1 MCAAEKTAHVSGA
14 DDQGD
19 DGREPLEQATNAP
32 RGGEG
37 EKKTGIG
44 GTVMDKNRQSGFTL
58 VELVV
63 VIAIMGILAGVGSAA
78 YSGYVKKA
86 NEAADLQ
93 LLGAV
98 NTAFASASYDAGQ
111 YDGRPS
117 GGAASLTEDGKVAQV
132 ISSVDRDGEFFQ
144 RYFSGN
150 RDSRFKLYT
159 NLAYDRAT
167 GTFHGAVLTAAT
179 DKDGNTVLHYSINGQ
194 DYEFTATQEQLKAF
208 RASTFGGKS
217 MTMNALTGN
226 VGGMINALNSAL
238 GGGTFLASVLIN
250 AGMAPETLGIK
261 PDEKGNYSEL
271 DKQRLANAALL
282 LVAQMTGDKDEES
295 NEYLVKED
303 ILNALALNDAN
314 GLVDLNDVP
323 GTLRNVGAIYG
334 VMTAFAHSEQAEDW
348 TTTLTDADG
357 KEFTYDAKQY
367 YDYVNQQIAAAANS
381 GKDGGEKLSDILAAL
396 GQFGSF
402 VQDEDGNLTD
412 QFLDYVDD
420 PTEPENAQINKDL
433 DGYINA
439 MQALSQNQ
447 DGLVAAGILE
457 DGADGGNISPILDK
471 LFAQ

>member
-1 MCAAEKTAHVSGA
+1 
-14 DDQGD
+14 
-19 DGREPLEQATNAP
+19 
-32 RGGEG
+32 
-37 EKKTGIG
+37 
-44 GTVMDKNRQSGFTL
+44 MDKNRQSGFTL

-117 GGAASLTEDGKVAQV
+117 GGAASLDADGKVKKV
-132 ISSVDRDGEFFQ
+132 ISTVDRDGEFFQ
-144 RYFSGN
+144 KYFSGN
-150 RDSRFKLYT
+150 RNSRFKVYT
-159 NLAYDRAT
+159 NLAYDRTT

-194 DYEFTATQEQLKAF
+194 DYEFTATQDQLDAF

-238 GGGTFLASVLIN
+238 GGGTFLANVLQT
-250 AGMAPETLGIK
+250 AGMNLETLGIK
-261 PDEKGNYSEL
+261 PDEKETYSEL

-314 GLVDLNDVP
+314 GLMDLNDIP

-334 VMTAFAHSEQAEDW
+334 VMTAFAYSEQANGWEK
-348 TTTLTDADG
+348 TVDG
-357 KEFTYDAKQY
+357 ETYDAIGY
-367 YDYVNQQIAAAANS
+367 YDYVNQQIAAAA
-381 GKDGGEKLSDILAAL
+381 GEKNIDNIFAAL
-396 GQFGSF
+396 GKLGAFA
-402 VQDEDGNLTD
+402 QDKDGNLTD
-412 QFLDYVDD
+412 QFFDYVGD
-420 PTEPENAQINKDL
+420 PANPNAQINKDL

-439 MQALSQNQ
+439 MQALSRNQ

-457 DGADGGNISPILDK
+457 DGADGGNISPILDL

>member
-1 MCAAEKTAHVSGA
+1 
-14 DDQGD
+14 
-19 DGREPLEQATNAP
+19 
-32 RGGEG
+32 
-37 EKKTGIG
+37 
-44 GTVMDKNRQSGFTL
+44 MDKNRQSGFTL

-117 GGAASLTEDGKVAQV
+117 GGAASLDADGKVKKV

-159 NLAYDRAT
+159 NLAYDRTT

-179 DKDGNTVLHYSINGQ
+179 DKDGNTVLHYSINGK
-194 DYEFTATQEQLKAF
+194 DYEFTATEAQLAAF
-208 RASTFGGKS
+208 RASTFGGKN
-217 MTMNALTGN
+217 MTMNDLTGN
-226 VGGMINALNSAL
+226 VGGMINALSSAL
-238 GGGTFLASVLIN
+238 NSGETFAGVLKFLD
-250 AGMAPETLGIK
+250 MDPETLGIK
-261 PDEKGNYSEL
+261 PDEKGKYSEL
-271 DKQRLANAALL
+271 DKQRLSNAALL
-282 LVAQMTGDKDEES
+282 LVARMTGDKDEES
-295 NEYLVKED
+295 NEYLVKKD
-303 ILNALALNDAN
+303 ILNALTQNDAN
-314 GLVDLNDVP
+314 RLVDLNDIP
-323 GTLRNVGAIYG
+323 RALRNVGAIYG
-334 VMTAFAHSEQAEDW
+334 IMIAFAYSEQAKDW

-357 KEFTYDAKQY
+357 KKSTYNAKQY
-367 YDYVNQQIAAAANS
+367 YDYVNQQIAAAA
-381 GKDGGEKLSDILAAL
+381 GEKDGEEKLSDILAAL
-396 GQFGSF
+396 GQFGAF
-402 VQDEDGNLTD
+402 AQDEKGNLTEE
-412 QFLDYVDD
+412 FMAYVGD
-420 PTEPENAQINKDL
+420 PTKPDAQINKDL

-439 MQALSQNQ
+439 MQALSLNQ

-471 LFAQ
+471 LFAQQK

>member
-1 MCAAEKTAHVSGA
+1 
-14 DDQGD
+14 
-19 DGREPLEQATNAP
+19 
-32 RGGEG
+32 
-37 EKKTGIG
+37 
-44 GTVMDKNRQSGFTL
+44 MDKNRQSGFTL

-117 GGAASLTEDGKVAQV
+117 GGAASLAEDGKVAQV
-132 ISSVDRDGEFFQ
+132 ISSVDRKGEFFQ
-144 RYFSGN
+144 KYFSGN
-150 RDSRFKLYT
+150 QDSRFKVYT

-167 GTFHGAVLTAAT
+167 GTFHGAVLSAT
-179 DKDGNTVLHYSINGQ
+179 TGKDGNMVRYTINGK
-194 DYEFTATQEQLKAF
+194 DYEFTATQEQLAAF

-217 MTMNALTGN
+217 MTMNGLTGN

-238 GGGTFLASVLIN
+238 GGGNFLASVLIN

-261 PDEKGNYSEL
+261 PDENENYSEL

-282 LVAQMTGDKDEES
+282 LTASKTDETTAERLLAVFTTNAADEGEEES
-295 NEYLVKED
+295 LDVKAMSLINPDDMGE
-303 ILNALALNDAN
+303 
-314 GLVDLNDVP
+314 
-323 GTLRNVGAIYG
+323 TMSNVGAIYAI
-334 VMTAFAHSEQAEDW
+334 MTAFAYSEQAKDW
-348 TTTLTDADG
+348 EKTVDG
-357 KEFTYDAKQY
+357 KKYDAIGY
-367 YDYVNQQIAAAANS
+367 YDYVNQQIAAAAV
-381 GKDGGEKLSDILAAL
+381 GEKEGAEKIPDILAAL

-433 DGYINA
+433 DGYISA

-447 DGLVAAGILE
+447 EGLIAAGILE
-457 DGADGGNISPILDK
+457 DGADGGNISPILDL

>member
-1 MCAAEKTAHVSGA
+1 
-14 DDQGD
+14 
-19 DGREPLEQATNAP
+19 
-32 RGGEG
+32 
-37 EKKTGIG
+37 
-44 GTVMDKNRQSGFTL
+44 MDKNRQSGFTL

-117 GGAASLTEDGKVAQV
+117 GGAASLTEDGRVAQV
-132 ISSVDRDGEFFQ
+132 ISSVDREGEFFQ

-194 DYEFTATQEQLKAF
+194 DYEFTATREQLEAF
-208 RASTFGGKS
+208 RASTFGGKN

-250 AGMAPETLGIK
+250 ADMAPETLGIK
-261 PDEKGNYSEL
+261 PDEKETYSEL

-282 LVAQMTGDKDEES
+282 LTASKTNKATAERLLAVFTTNAADEGEEEPLDEKAMS
-295 NEYLVKED
+295 LLINPADMGE
-303 ILNALALNDAN
+303 
-314 GLVDLNDVP
+314 
-323 GTLRNVGAIYG
+323 TMSNVGAMYG
-334 VMTAFAHSEQAEDW
+334 IMTAFAYSEQAKEW
-348 TTTLTDADG
+348 TTTVDG
-357 KEFTYDAKQY
+357 KTYDAIGY

-381 GKDGGEKLSDILAAL
+381 GKEGGEKLSDILAAL
-396 GQFGSF
+396 GQFESF
-402 VQDEDGNLTD
+402 VQDEVGMTPEFFDYITD
-412 QFLDYVDD
+412 
-420 PTEPENAQINKDL
+420 TESPDESAQINKDL

-471 LFAQ
+471 LFAQQK

>member
-1 MCAAEKTAHVSGA
+1 
-14 DDQGD
+14 
-19 DGREPLEQATNAP
+19 
-32 RGGEG
+32 
-37 EKKTGIG
+37 
-44 GTVMDKNRQSGFTL
+44 MDKNRQSGFTL

-132 ISSVDRDGEFFQ
+132 ISSVDRNGAFFQ
-144 RYFSGN
+144 RYFPGN
-150 RDSRFKLYT
+150 QDSRFKLYT

-179 DKDGNTVLHYSINGQ
+179 DKHGNTVLHYSINGQ
-194 DYEFTATQEQLKAF
+194 DYEFTATQDQLDAF

-238 GGGTFLASVLIN
+238 GGGTFLANVLQT
-250 AGMAPETLGIK
+250 AGMNLETLGIK
-261 PDEKGNYSEL
+261 PDEKETYSEL

-282 LVAQMTGDKDEES
+282 LTASKTDENTAEKILKMFIPDDEGEAKPL
-295 NEYLVKED
+295 NERASELLS
-303 ILNALALNDAN
+303 LNM
-314 GLVDLNDVP
+314 GE
-323 GTLRNVGAIYG
+323 TMSNVGAIYG
-334 VMTAFAHSEQAEDW
+334 IMTAFAYSEQAKGW

-357 KEFTYDAKQY
+357 KESTYDAKQY
-367 YDYVNQQIAAAANS
+367 YDYVNQQIAAAA
-381 GKDGGEKLSDILAAL
+381 GEKNIDNIFAAL

-402 VQDEDGNLTD
+402 VQDEGGMTP
-412 QFLDYVDD
+412 QFMEYITGTEQLD
-420 PTEPENAQINKDL
+420 ESAQISKDL

-457 DGADGGNISPILDK
+457 DGADGGNISPILDQ
-471 LFAQ
+471 LFTQ

>member
-1 MCAAEKTAHVSGA
+1 
-14 DDQGD
+14 
-19 DGREPLEQATNAP
+19 
-32 RGGEG
+32 
-37 EKKTGIG
+37 
-44 GTVMDKNRQSGFTL
+44 MDKNRQSGFTL

-132 ISSVDRDGEFFQ
+132 ISSVDRDGAFFQ

-150 RDSRFKLYT
+150 QDSRFKLYT

-179 DKDGNTVLHYSINGQ
+179 DKHGNTVLHYSINGQ

-261 PDEKGNYSEL
+261 PDENGNYSEL
-271 DKQRLANAALL
+271 DKQRLSNAALL
-282 LVAQMTGDKDEES
+282 LTASKTDENTAEKILKMFIPDDEGEAKPL
-295 NEYLVKED
+295 NERASELLS
-303 ILNALALNDAN
+303 LNM
-314 GLVDLNDVP
+314 GE
-323 GTLRNVGAIYG
+323 TMSNVGAIYG
-334 VMTAFAHSEQAEDW
+334 IMTAFAYSEQAKGW

-357 KEFTYDAKQY
+357 KESTYDAKQY
-367 YDYVNQQIAAAANS
+367 YDYVNQQIAAAA
-381 GKDGGEKLSDILAAL
+381 GEKNINKIFDAL
-396 GQFGSF
+396 GQFGAF
-402 VQDEDGNLTD
+402 AQDEDGTLTD
-412 QFLDYVDD
+412 QFMAYVGG
-420 PTEPENAQINKDL
+420 PTNPENAQINKDL

-439 MQALSQNQ
+439 MQALSKNQ

-457 DGADGGNISPILDK
+457 DGADGGNISPILDQ

>member
-14 DDQGD
+14 DDQGG

-117 GGAASLTEDGKVAQV
+117 GGAASLAEDGKVAQV
-132 ISSVDRDGEFFQ
+132 ISSVDRDGKFFE

-159 NLAYDRAT
+159 NLAYDRTT

-194 DYEFTATQEQLKAF
+194 DYEFTATRAQLAAF

-217 MTMNALTGN
+217 MTMNGLTGN

-238 GGGTFLASVLIN
+238 GGGNFLASVLIN

-261 PDEKGNYSEL
+261 PDENENYSEL

-282 LVAQMTGDKDEES
+282 LTASKTDENTAER
-295 NEYLVKED
+295 LLAVFTT
-303 ILNALALNDAN
+303 NAADEGEEEPLINPADM
-314 GLVDLNDVP
+314 GE
-323 GTLRNVGAIYG
+323 TMSNVGAMYG
-334 VMTAFAHSEQAEDW
+334 IMTAFAHSEQAEDW
-348 TTTLTDADG
+348 TTTVDG
-357 KEFTYDAKQY
+357 KEYNAQEY

-381 GKDGGEKLSDILAAL
+381 GRDGGEKLSGILAAL
-396 GQFGSF
+396 GQLGAFA
-402 VQDEDGNLTD
+402 QDEDGNLTD
-412 QFLDYVDD
+412 QFWNYVGD
-420 PTEPENAQINKDL
+420 PESSDSQISKDL
-433 DGYINA
+433 DGYISA

-447 DGLVAAGILE
+447 EGLVAAGILE
-457 DGADGGNISPILDK
+457 DGADSGNISPILDQ
-471 LFAQ
+471 LFTQ

>member
-1 MCAAEKTAHVSGA
+1 
-14 DDQGD
+14 
-19 DGREPLEQATNAP
+19 
-32 RGGEG
+32 
-37 EKKTGIG
+37 
-44 GTVMDKNRQSGFTL
+44 MDKNRQGGFTL

-117 GGAASLTEDGKVAQV
+117 GGAAALAADGRVVQV

-150 RDSRFKLYT
+150 QDSRFKLYT

-194 DYEFTATQEQLKAF
+194 DYEFTATREQLEAF
-208 RASTFGGKS
+208 RASTFGGEK

-261 PDEKGNYSEL
+261 PDEKETYSEL

-282 LVAQMTGDKDEES
+282 LAARETDENTAETLLALLATDEE
-295 NEYLVKED
+295 EALGEKLYCLFD
-303 ILNALALNDAN
+303 IDHV
-314 GLVDLNDVP
+314 G
-323 GTLRNVGAIYG
+323 GTMSDVGAIYAI
-334 VMTAFAHSEQAEDW
+334 MTAFAHSEQAKGW

-357 KEFTYDAKQY
+357 KESTYDAKQY

-396 GQFGSF
+396 GQLGAFA
-402 VQDEDGNLTD
+402 QNEDGMTP
-412 QFLDYVDD
+412 QFMEYITGTEQLD
-420 PTEPENAQINKDL
+420 ENAQINKDL

-457 DGADGGNISPILDK
+457 DGPDGGNISPILDK

>member
-1 MCAAEKTAHVSGA
+1 
-14 DDQGD
+14 
-19 DGREPLEQATNAP
+19 
-32 RGGEG
+32 
-37 EKKTGIG
+37 
-44 GTVMDKNRQSGFTL
+44 MDKNRQSGFTL

-132 ISSVDRDGEFFQ
+132 ISSVDRDGAFFQ

-150 RDSRFKLYT
+150 QDSRFKLYT

-179 DKDGNTVLHYSINGQ
+179 DKHGNTVLHYSINGQ
-194 DYEFTATQEQLKAF
+194 DYEFTATREQLEAF

-217 MTMNALTGN
+217 MTMNDLTGN
-226 VGGMINALNSAL
+226 VGGMINALSTALNSGNYLA
-238 GGGTFLASVLIN
+238 FLLQNSGLDL
-250 AGMAPETLGIK
+250 EKLGINSENGK
-261 PDEKGNYSEL
+261 YSEL

-282 LVAQMTGDKDEES
+282 LTARMTTDKNEETGGF
-295 NEYLVKED
+295 LVKED
-303 ILNALALNDAN
+303 LVEALASGNTN
-314 GLVDLNDVP
+314 SLVDFGDIP
-323 GTLRNVGAIYG
+323 GTMRNVGAIYG
-334 VMTAFAHSEQAEDW
+334 IMTAFAYSEQAKGW
-348 TTTLTDADG
+348 TTTVDD
-357 KEFTYDAKQY
+357 KEYNAEQY
-367 YDYVNQQIAAAANS
+367 YNYVNQQIAAAAV
-381 GKDGGEKLSDILAAL
+381 GEKEGAEKIPDILAAL

-402 VQDEDGNLTD
+402 VQDEVGMTP
-412 QFLDYVDD
+412 QFMEYITG
-420 PTEPENAQINKDL
+420 TEPLDENAQINKDL

-439 MQALSQNQ
+439 MQALSKNQ

-457 DGADGGNISPILDK
+457 DGADGGNISPILDL
-471 LFAQ
+471 LFAPQK

>member
-1 MCAAEKTAHVSGA
+1 
-14 DDQGD
+14 
-19 DGREPLEQATNAP
+19 
-32 RGGEG
+32 
-37 EKKTGIG
+37 
-44 GTVMDKNRQSGFTL
+44 MDKNRQSGFTL

-132 ISSVDRDGEFFQ
+132 ISSVDRNGAFFQ

-150 RDSRFKLYT
+150 QDSRFKLYT

-194 DYEFTATQEQLKAF
+194 DYEFTATQEQLNAF

-217 MTMNALTGN
+217 MTMNDLTGN

>member
-1 MCAAEKTAHVSGA
+1 MCAAEKTTHVSGA
-14 DDQGD
+14 DDQGG

-117 GGAASLTEDGKVAQV
+117 GGAASLTEDGRVAQV

-144 RYFSGN
+144 KYFSGN
-150 RDSRFKLYT
+150 QDSRFKVYT
-159 NLAYDRAT
+159 NLAYDRVT

-179 DKDGNTVLHYSINGQ
+179 DKDGNMVLRYTINGQ
-194 DYEFTATQEQLKAF
+194 DYEFTAMRAQLEAF

-217 MTMNALTGN
+217 MTMNGLTGN
-226 VGGMINALNSAL
+226 VGGMINTLSTALNS
-238 GGGTFLASVLIN
+238 GNYLASILDDFDMSP
-250 AGMAPETLGIK
+250 ASLGIK
-261 PDEKGNYSEL
+261 PDENGNYSEL

-282 LVAQMTGDKDEES
+282 LAARETDENTAETLLALLAPDEE
-295 NEYLVKED
+295 ETLDEK
-303 ILNALALNDAN
+303 LP
-314 GLVDLNDVP
+314 GLFSSSDV
-323 GTLRNVGAIYG
+323 GETMSNVGAMYG
-334 VMTAFAHSEQAEDW
+334 IMTAFAYSEQAKDW
-348 TTTLTDADG
+348 TTTVDG
-357 KEFTYDAKQY
+357 ETYDAIGY

-402 VQDEDGNLTD
+402 VQDEDGMTL
-412 QFLDYVDD
+412 QFMDYIDGTEQLD
-420 PTEPENAQINKDL
+420 ENAQINKDL

-439 MQALSQNQ
+439 MQALSHNQ

-457 DGADGGNISPILDK
+457 DGADGGNISPILDQ
-471 LFAQ
+471 LFTQ

>member
-1 MCAAEKTAHVSGA
+1 
-14 DDQGD
+14 
-19 DGREPLEQATNAP
+19 
-32 RGGEG
+32 
-37 EKKTGIG
+37 
-44 GTVMDKNRQSGFTL
+44 MDKNRQSGFTL

-117 GGAASLTEDGKVAQV
+117 GGAASLAEDGRVAQV
-132 ISSVDRDGEFFQ
+132 ISSVDRDGKFFE

-159 NLAYDRAT
+159 NLAYDRTT
-167 GTFHGAVLTAAT
+167 GTFYGAVLTAAT

-194 DYEFTATQEQLKAF
+194 DYEFTATREQLEAF

-217 MTMNALTGN
+217 MTMNGLTGN

-238 GGGTFLASVLIN
+238 GGGNFLASVLIN

-261 PDEKGNYSEL
+261 PDENENYSEL

-282 LVAQMTGDKDEES
+282 LTASKTDETTAER
-295 NEYLVKED
+295 LLAVFTT
-303 ILNALALNDAN
+303 NAADEGEEEPLINPADM
-314 GLVDLNDVP
+314 GE
-323 GTLRNVGAIYG
+323 TMSNVGAMYG
-334 VMTAFAHSEQAEDW
+334 IMTAFAYSEQAKGW

-357 KEFTYDAKQY
+357 KESTYDAKQY
-367 YDYVNQQIAAAANS
+367 YDYVNQQIAAA
-381 GKDGGEKLSDILAAL
+381 GEKEGAEKIPDILAAL

-433 DGYINA
+433 DGYISA

-447 DGLVAAGILE
+447 EGLIAAGILE
-457 DGADGGNISPILDK
+457 DGADGGNISPILDL
-471 LFAQ
+471 LFAPQK

>member
-1 MCAAEKTAHVSGA
+1 
-14 DDQGD
+14 
-19 DGREPLEQATNAP
+19 
-32 RGGEG
+32 
-37 EKKTGIG
+37 
-44 GTVMDKNRQSGFTL
+44 MDKNRQSGFTL

-117 GGAASLTEDGKVAQV
+117 GGAASLDADGKVKKV
-132 ISSVDRDGEFFQ
+132 ISSVDRNGEFFQ

-150 RDSRFKLYT
+150 QDSRFKLYT

-217 MTMNALTGN
+217 MTMNDLTGN

-261 PDEKGNYSEL
+261 PDENGNYSEL
-271 DKQRLANAALL
+271 DKQRLSNAALL
-282 LVAQMTGDKDEES
+282 LTASKTDENTAEKILKMFIPDDEGEAKPL
-295 NEYLVKED
+295 NERASELLS
-303 ILNALALNDAN
+303 LNMGETMSD
-314 GLVDLNDVP
+314 
-323 GTLRNVGAIYG
+323 VGAIYAI
-334 VMTAFAHSEQAEDW
+334 MTAFAHSEQAEDW

-457 DGADGGNISPILDK
+457 DGADGGNISPILDQ
-471 LFAQ
+471 LFTQ

>member
-1 MCAAEKTAHVSGA
+1 
-14 DDQGD
+14 
-19 DGREPLEQATNAP
+19 
-32 RGGEG
+32 
-37 EKKTGIG
+37 
-44 GTVMDKNRQSGFTL
+44 MDKNRQSGFTL

-117 GGAASLTEDGKVAQV
+117 GGAASLAEDGKVAQV
-132 ISSVDRDGEFFQ
+132 ISSVDRDGKFFE

-150 RDSRFKLYT
+150 RDSRFKVYT

-194 DYEFTATQEQLKAF
+194 DYEFTATREQLEAF

-226 VGGMINALNSAL
+226 VGGMINALSSAL
-238 GGGTFLASVLIN
+238 GGGTFLANVLQT
-250 AGMAPETLGIK
+250 ADMAPETLGIK
-261 PDEKGNYSEL
+261 PDEKETYSEF

-282 LVAQMTGDKDEES
+282 LTASKTNKATAERLLAVFTTNAADEGE
-295 NEYLVKED
+295 EEPLDVKAMSLINPADMGE
-303 ILNALALNDAN
+303 
-314 GLVDLNDVP
+314 
-323 GTLRNVGAIYG
+323 TMSNVGAIYG
-334 VMTAFAHSEQAEDW
+334 IMTAFAYSEQAKGW

-357 KEFTYDAKQY
+357 KESTYDAKQY
-367 YDYVNQQIAAAANS
+367 YDYVNQQIAAAA
-381 GKDGGEKLSDILAAL
+381 GEKNIDNIFAAL
-396 GQFGSF
+396 GQFGAF
-402 VQDEDGNLTD
+402 AQDEDGILTD
-412 QFLDYVDD
+412 QFFDYVGD
-420 PTEPENAQINKDL
+420 PTNPSAQINKDL

>member
-1 MCAAEKTAHVSGA
+1 
-14 DDQGD
+14 
-19 DGREPLEQATNAP
+19 
-32 RGGEG
+32 
-37 EKKTGIG
+37 
-44 GTVMDKNRQSGFTL
+44 MDKNRQSGFTL

-117 GGAASLTEDGKVAQV
+117 GGAAALAADGRVVQV
-132 ISSVDRDGEFFQ
+132 ISSVDRDGEFFK

-150 RDSRFKLYT
+150 QDSRFKLYT

-194 DYEFTATQEQLKAF
+194 DYEFTATREQLEAF
-208 RASTFGGKS
+208 RASTFGGES

-261 PDEKGNYSEL
+261 PDESGNYSEL

-282 LVAQMTGDKDEES
+282 LTASKTDETTAERLLAVFTTNAADEGEEES
-295 NEYLVKED
+295 LDVKAMSLINPDDMGE
-303 ILNALALNDAN
+303 
-314 GLVDLNDVP
+314 
-323 GTLRNVGAIYG
+323 TMSNVGAIYG
-334 VMTAFAHSEQAEDW
+334 IMTAFAYSEQAKGW
-348 TTTLTDADG
+348 RTTLTDADG
-357 KEFTYDAKQY
+357 KESTYDAKQY
-367 YDYVNQQIAAAANS
+367 YDYVNQQIAAAA
-381 GKDGGEKLSDILAAL
+381 GEKNIDKIFAAL
-396 GQFGSF
+396 GQFGAF
-402 VQDEDGNLTD
+402 AQDEEGMTL
-412 QFLDYVDD
+412 QFMNYITG
-420 PTEPENAQINKDL
+420 TEPLDENAQISKDL

-447 DGLVAAGILE
+447 EGLIAAGILE

>member
-1 MCAAEKTAHVSGA
+1 
-14 DDQGD
+14 
-19 DGREPLEQATNAP
+19 
-32 RGGEG
+32 
-37 EKKTGIG
+37 
-44 GTVMDKNRQSGFTL
+44 MDKNRQSGFTL

-132 ISSVDRDGEFFQ
+132 ISSVDRDGAFFQ

-150 RDSRFKLYT
+150 QDSRFKLYT

-179 DKDGNTVLHYSINGQ
+179 DKHGNTVLHYSINGQ
-194 DYEFTATQEQLKAF
+194 DYEFTATQDQLDAF

-217 MTMNALTGN
+217 MTMNDLTGN

-238 GGGTFLASVLIN
+238 GGGTFLASVLQT
-250 AGMAPETLGIK
+250 AGMNLETLGIK
-261 PDEKGNYSEL
+261 PDEKETYSEL

-282 LVAQMTGDKDEES
+282 LTASKTDENTAEKILKMFIPDDEGEAKPL
-295 NEYLVKED
+295 NERASELLS
-303 ILNALALNDAN
+303 LNM
-314 GLVDLNDVP
+314 GE
-323 GTLRNVGAIYG
+323 TMSNVGAIYG
-334 VMTAFAHSEQAEDW
+334 IMTAFAYSEQAKDW

-357 KEFTYDAKQY
+357 KESTYDAKQY
-367 YDYVNQQIAAAANS
+367 YDYVNQQIAAAA
-381 GKDGGEKLSDILAAL
+381 GEKNIDNIFATL
-396 GQFGSF
+396 GQFGAF
-402 VQDEDGNLTD
+402 AQNEGGMTP
-412 QFLDYVDD
+412 QFMAYITG
-420 PTEPENAQINKDL
+420 TEPLDENAQINKDL

-439 MQALSQNQ
+439 MQALSHNQ

-471 LFAQ
+471 LFTRQK

>member
-1 MCAAEKTAHVSGA
+1 
-14 DDQGD
+14 
-19 DGREPLEQATNAP
+19 
-32 RGGEG
+32 
-37 EKKTGIG
+37 
-44 GTVMDKNRQSGFTL
+44 MDKNRQSGFTL

-117 GGAASLTEDGKVAQV
+117 GGAASLTEDGKVEKV
-132 ISSVDRDGEFFQ
+132 ISSVDRNGEFFQ
-144 RYFSGN
+144 KYFSGN
-150 RDSRFKLYT
+150 QDSRFKVYT

-179 DKDGNTVLHYSINGQ
+179 DKDGNMVLRYTINGK
-194 DYEFTATQEQLKAF
+194 DYEFTATEAQLAAF

-217 MTMNALTGN
+217 MTMNDLTGN
-226 VGGMINALNSAL
+226 VGGMINTLSTALNSGNYLA
-238 GGGTFLASVLIN
+238 FLLQNSGLDL
-250 AGMAPETLGIK
+250 EKLGINSENGK
-261 PDEKGNYSEL
+261 YSEL

-282 LVAQMTGDKDEES
+282 LTARMTTDKNEETGGF
-295 NEYLVKED
+295 LVKED
-303 ILNALALNDAN
+303 LVEALASGNTN
-314 GLVDLNDVP
+314 SLVDLSDIP
-323 GTLRNVGAIYG
+323 GAMRNVGAIYG
-334 VMTAFAHSEQAEDW
+334 IMTAFAYSEQAKGW

-357 KEFTYDAKQY
+357 KESTYDAKQY

-381 GKDGGEKLSDILAAL
+381 GKEGGEKLNDILAAL
-396 GQFGSF
+396 GQFGAF
-402 VQDEDGNLTD
+402 AQDEDGMTPE
-412 QFLDYVDD
+412 FLKYITG
-420 PTEPENAQINKDL
+420 TEQLDENAQINKDL

-439 MQALSQNQ
+439 MQALSRNQ

-457 DGADGGNISPILDK
+457 DGADGGNISPILDL
-471 LFAQ
+471 LFAPQK

>member
-1 MCAAEKTAHVSGA
+1 
-14 DDQGD
+14 
-19 DGREPLEQATNAP
+19 
-32 RGGEG
+32 
-37 EKKTGIG
+37 
-44 GTVMDKNRQSGFTL
+44 MDKNRQSGFTL

-132 ISSVDRDGEFFQ
+132 ISSVDRNGAFFK

-150 RDSRFKLYT
+150 RDSRFKVYT

-194 DYEFTATQEQLKAF
+194 DYVFKATQEQLAAF
-208 RASTFGGKS
+208 RDSTFGGKN
-217 MTMNALTGN
+217 MTMNDLTGN
-226 VGGMINALNSAL
+226 VNGMINTLSTALNSGNAL
-238 GGGTFLASVLIN
+238 AFLLQNS
-250 AGMAPETLGIK
+250 GMPLEKLGIK
-261 PDEKGNYSEL
+261 RDESGNYSEL

-295 NEYLVKED
+295 NEYLVKKD

-471 LFAQ
+471 LFTQ

>member
-1 MCAAEKTAHVSGA
+1 
-14 DDQGD
+14 
-19 DGREPLEQATNAP
+19 
-32 RGGEG
+32 
-37 EKKTGIG
+37 
-44 GTVMDKNRQSGFTL
+44 MDKNRQSGFTL

-117 GGAASLTEDGKVAQV
+117 GGAASLAEDGKVAQV
-132 ISSVDRDGEFFQ
+132 ISSVDRKGEFFQ
-144 RYFSGN
+144 KYFSGN
-150 RDSRFKLYT
+150 QDSRFKVYT
-159 NLAYDRAT
+159 NLAYDRVT

-179 DKDGNTVLHYSINGQ
+179 DKDGNMVLRYTINGK
-194 DYEFTATQEQLKAF
+194 DYEFTATEAQLDAF

-238 GGGTFLASVLIN
+238 GGGTFLANVLQTADMN
-250 AGMAPETLGIK
+250 LETLGIK
-261 PDEKGNYSEL
+261 PDENGNYSEL

-282 LVAQMTGDKDEES
+282 LTASKTNKATAERLLAVFTTNAADEGEEEPLDEKAMS
-295 NEYLVKED
+295 LINPTD
-303 ILNALALNDAN
+303 M
-314 GLVDLNDVP
+314 G
-323 GTLRNVGAIYG
+323 GTMSNVGAIYG
-334 VMTAFAHSEQAEDW
+334 IMTAFAYSEQAKGW
-348 TTTLTDADG
+348 RTTIDG
-357 KEFTYDAKQY
+357 KEYNAQEY
-367 YDYVNQQIAAAANS
+367 YDYVNQQIAAAA
-381 GKDGGEKLSDILAAL
+381 GEKNIDKIFAAL
-396 GQFGSF
+396 GQLGAFA
-402 VQDEDGNLTD
+402 QDEEGMTL
-412 QFLDYVDD
+412 QFMDYIDDTEQLD
-420 PTEPENAQINKDL
+420 ESAQINKDL
-433 DGYINA
+433 DGYISA

-447 DGLVAAGILE
+447 EGLIAAGILE

>member
-1 MCAAEKTAHVSGA
+1 
-14 DDQGD
+14 
-19 DGREPLEQATNAP
+19 
-32 RGGEG
+32 
-37 EKKTGIG
+37 
-44 GTVMDKNRQSGFTL
+44 MDKNRQSGFTL

-132 ISSVDRDGEFFQ
+132 ISSVDRNGEFFQ

-159 NLAYDRAT
+159 NLAYDRTT

-179 DKDGNTVLHYSINGQ
+179 DKNGNTVLHYSINGQ
-194 DYEFTATQEQLKAF
+194 DYEFTATQEQLDAF
-208 RASTFGGKS
+208 RASTFGKN
-217 MTMNALTGN
+217 MTMNAFTGN

-261 PDEKGNYSEL
+261 PDEKENYSEL

-282 LVAQMTGDKDEES
+282 LTASKTNKATAERLLAVFTTNAADEGE
-295 NEYLVKED
+295 EEPLDVKAMSLINPAD
-303 ILNALALNDAN
+303 M
-314 GLVDLNDVP
+314 G
-323 GTLRNVGAIYG
+323 GTMSDVGAIYAI
-334 VMTAFAHSEQAEDW
+334 MTAFAHSEQAEDW
-348 TTTLTDADG
+348 EKTVDG
-357 KEFTYDAKQY
+357 KTYDAKQY
-367 YDYVNQQIAAAANS
+367 YDYVNQQIAAAA
-381 GKDGGEKLSDILAAL
+381 GEKNIDNIFAAL

-402 VQDEDGNLTD
+402 VQDEGGMTPQFMEYIDGTE
-412 QFLDYVDD
+412 QLD
-420 PTEPENAQINKDL
+420 ESAQINKDL

-457 DGADGGNISPILDK
+457 DGADGGNISPILDQ

>member
-1 MCAAEKTAHVSGA
+1 
-14 DDQGD
+14 
-19 DGREPLEQATNAP
+19 
-32 RGGEG
+32 
-37 EKKTGIG
+37 
-44 GTVMDKNRQSGFTL
+44 MDKNRQSGFTL

-117 GGAASLTEDGKVAQV
+117 GGAASLAADGKVEKV
-132 ISSVDRDGEFFQ
+132 ISTVDRKGEFFQ
-144 RYFSGN
+144 KYFSGN

-159 NLAYDRAT
+159 NLAYDRVT

-179 DKDGNTVLHYSINGQ
+179 DKDGNMVLRYTINGK
-194 DYEFTATQEQLKAF
+194 DYEFTATEAQLDAF

-238 GGGTFLASVLIN
+238 GGGNFLASVLID

-261 PDEKGNYSEL
+261 PDENENYSEL

-282 LVAQMTGDKDEES
+282 LTARETDENTAETLLALLAPDEE
-295 NEYLVKED
+295 ETLDEK
-303 ILNALALNDAN
+303 LP
-314 GLVDLNDVP
+314 GLFSSSDV
-323 GTLRNVGAIYG
+323 GETMSNVGAMYG
-334 VMTAFAHSEQAEDW
+334 IMTAFAYSEQAKGW

-357 KEFTYDAKQY
+357 KESTYDAKQY
-367 YDYVNQQIAAAANS
+367 YDYVNQQIAAAA
-381 GKDGGEKLSDILAAL
+381 GEKNIDKIFAAL
-396 GQFGSF
+396 GQLGAFA
-402 VQDEDGNLTD
+402 QDEEGMTL
-412 QFLDYVDD
+412 QFMNYITG
-420 PTEPENAQINKDL
+420 TEPLDENAQISKDL
-433 DGYINA
+433 DGYISA

-447 DGLVAAGILE
+447 EGLIAAGILE
-457 DGADGGNISPILDK
+457 DGADSGNISPILDQ

>member
-1 MCAAEKTAHVSGA
+1 
-14 DDQGD
+14 
-19 DGREPLEQATNAP
+19 
-32 RGGEG
+32 
-37 EKKTGIG
+37 
-44 GTVMDKNRQSGFTL
+44 MDKNRQSGFTL

-117 GGAASLTEDGKVAQV
+117 GGAASLAEDGRVAQV
-132 ISSVDRDGEFFQ
+132 ISSVDRDGKFFE

-159 NLAYDRAT
+159 NLAYDRTT
-167 GTFHGAVLTAAT
+167 GTFYGAVLTAAT

-194 DYEFTATQEQLKAF
+194 DYEFTATREQLEAF

-217 MTMNALTGN
+217 MTMNGLTGN
-226 VGGMINALNSAL
+226 VGGMINALSTAL
-238 GGGTFLASVLIN
+238 GGGNFLASVLIN

-261 PDEKGNYSEL
+261 PDENENYSEL

-282 LVAQMTGDKDEES
+282 LTASKTDETTAER
-295 NEYLVKED
+295 LLAVFTT
-303 ILNALALNDAN
+303 NAADEGEEEPLINPADM
-314 GLVDLNDVP
+314 GE
-323 GTLRNVGAIYG
+323 TMSNVGAMYG
-334 VMTAFAHSEQAEDW
+334 IMTAFAYSEQAKGW

-357 KEFTYDAKQY
+357 KESTYDAKQY
-367 YDYVNQQIAAAANS
+367 YDYVNQQIAAAA
-381 GKDGGEKLSDILAAL
+381 GEKNIDKIFAAL
-396 GQFGSF
+396 GQLGAFA
-402 VQDEDGNLTD
+402 QDEEGMTL
-412 QFLDYVDD
+412 QFMNYITG
-420 PTEPENAQINKDL
+420 TEPLDENAQISKDL
-433 DGYINA
+433 DGYISA

-447 DGLVAAGILE
+447 EGLIAAGILE
-457 DGADGGNISPILDK
+457 DGADSGNISPILDQ